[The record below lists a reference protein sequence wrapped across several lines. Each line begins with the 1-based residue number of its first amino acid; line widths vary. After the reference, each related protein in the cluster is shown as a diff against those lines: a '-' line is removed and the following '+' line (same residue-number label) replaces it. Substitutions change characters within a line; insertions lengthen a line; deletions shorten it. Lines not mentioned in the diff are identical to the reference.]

1 MVSHS
6 NLGRELRAGAWAVI
20 TLCFLGGMAA
30 IGRGRDQGSTLLVAI
45 GCGLIGFGIYI
56 MVQWFRAKSTDW
68 K

>member
-1 MVSHS
+1 
-6 NLGRELRAGAWAVI
+6 
-20 TLCFLGGMAA
+20 MAA